1 MKRLLHRRP
10 SLSRALPGRQSH
22 RTYHPLLSL
31 DMLGAE
37 APKFNI
43 GGKDSVRTYT
53 GGLVS
58 LLILSATFLFA
69 MLKWQKMLLR
79 NNPEIVSF
87 TDDIA
92 ISSDDY
98 YDLSLE

>member
-1 MKRLLHRRP
+1 MKQLLHRRP
-10 SLSRALPGRQSH
+10 SLSRALPGRQGH
-22 RTYHPLLSL
+22 RTDHPLLSL

-69 MLKWQKMLLR
+69 MLKLQVMFLR
-79 NNPEIVSF
+79 KRPDVVSF
-87 TDDIA
+87 TDENA
-92 ISSDDY
+92 ISSDN
-98 YDLSLE
+98 